1 MKFNPKS
8 LKNAVISALCTSFIF
23 SSTAS
28 AEIVCFELSGEFGEE
43 IRAVLEKYKNQIE
56 NGDIKTIK
64 NNSMLQ
70 SYLPAENT
78 SPKELQTQAEKA
90 AAANGITLPP
100 SPKLNTQNSVNGI
113 DLALGERLYSRD
125 CASCHGAKG
134 EEKVLDRAAINTWSA
149 EDIATELYHYQTYE
163 FTGRS
168 RFIKNQIAQRYIER
182 DRKSIGAFVA
192 QFGKNTK

>member
-8 LKNAVISALCTSFIF
+8 LKNIAISVLCASFIF

-43 IRAVLEKYKNQIE
+43 IRAVLEKYKSQIE
-56 NGDIKTIK
+56 NGEVKTK

-70 SYLPAENT
+70 SYLPAA
-78 SPKELQTQAEKA
+78 KEPQTQAEKA
-90 AAANGITLPP
+90 AASNGITLPP
-100 SPKLNTQNSVNGI
+100 PPKINAQKSADGV

-149 EDIATELYHYQTYE
+149 EDIASEIYRYQSYE

-168 RFIKNQIAQRYIER
+168 RFVKNQIAQRYIER
-182 DRKSIGAFVA
+182 DRKSVAAFVA
-192 QFGKNTK
+192 QFGKNAK